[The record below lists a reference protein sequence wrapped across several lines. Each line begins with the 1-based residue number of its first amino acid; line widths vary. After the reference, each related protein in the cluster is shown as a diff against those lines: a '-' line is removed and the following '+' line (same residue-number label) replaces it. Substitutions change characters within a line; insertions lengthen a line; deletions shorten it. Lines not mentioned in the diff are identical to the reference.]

1 MLSRISHTGVPVSQ
15 TVKSRTP
22 SIEVKPRHGTV
33 NPVRPRHAMRL
44 EPVSA
49 LRRCSSLLGILE
61 NDAAPMIVGEPPLLD
76 LLQGSKAAE
85 AGQVVV

>member
-1 MLSRISHTGVPVSQ
+1 
-15 TVKSRTP
+15 
-22 SIEVKPRHGTV
+22 
-33 NPVRPRHAMRL
+33 MRL

-85 AGQVVV
+85 ADKVIVQAATSYARGLGKYAWGLSKTIDITH

>member
-1 MLSRISHTGVPVSQ
+1 
-15 TVKSRTP
+15 
-22 SIEVKPRHGTV
+22 
-33 NPVRPRHAMRL
+33 MRL

-49 LRRCSSLLGILE
+49 LRRCSSVLGILQ